1 MIRFLG
7 DVVEGKGGNKI
18 MEMWKVNN
26 VKDGNKR
33 NNQVNKRESQVVN
46 HDRKIS

>member
-7 DVVEGKGGNKI
+7 DVVEGKGGNTI

-26 VKDGNKR
+26 IKNGNKR
-33 NNQVNKRESQVVN
+33 NSQVNKREIQVVN
-46 HDRKIS
+46 HDRRIS